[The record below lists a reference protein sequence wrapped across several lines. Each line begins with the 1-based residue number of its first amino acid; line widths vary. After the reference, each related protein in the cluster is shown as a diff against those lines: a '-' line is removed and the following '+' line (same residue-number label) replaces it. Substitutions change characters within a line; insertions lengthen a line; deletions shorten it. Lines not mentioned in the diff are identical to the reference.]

1 MSSTVNVIAN
11 VTDNLIGNFKNMA
24 IIPFIIPKSR
34 SSKENIKNVFND
46 CQPDCKPEREPY
58 NSISIKVNAPKVKYT
73 LFDFPLT
80 NRRKTEK
87 PKYKVHN
94 KLTIPNAAH
103 PSTFIKKSSFRLLKW
118 Q

>member
-11 VTDNLIGNFKNMA
+11 VTDNFIGNFKNIA

-34 SSKENIKNVFND
+34 SNKEKIKNVFKE

-58 NSISIKVNAPKVKYT
+58 NSISVNVKAPKIKYT

-103 PSTFIKKSSFRLLKW
+103 PFTFIKKSSFLLLK
-118 Q
+118 